1 MSDKSRKYNLYPSH
15 ISHGNRGAGKSNRTA
30 DENEGSSFIDSI
42 KGSVI
47 GAAISLPVAIILLL
61 ISSAIAYSMPDPN
74 VALIPISLTITYITF
89 FISGLVSAKINRG
102 SLVVSTM
109 LNWIALSAILLL
121 LSLFFGSSMRSGY
134 SLLVT
139 LVIHMFTFPANL
151 CGVALGLKKKSS
163 PQRTRRK
170 H

>member
-15 ISHGNRGAGKSNRTA
+15 VSHSGRTA
-30 DENEGSSFIDSI
+30 EESESSSFIDSV

-74 VALIPISLTITYITF
+74 IVLAPISLTITYITF
-89 FISGLVSAKINRG
+89 FVSGLISAKINKG
-102 SLVVSTM
+102 GIVVSTL

-121 LSLFFGSSMRSGY
+121 LSLFFGNSVRSGY
-134 SLLVT
+134 SLPIT
-139 LVIHMFTFPANL
+139 LAIHIFTFPADL
-151 CGVALGLKKKSS
+151 CGVALGSKKKSS
-163 PQRTRRK
+163 PQRTRRR